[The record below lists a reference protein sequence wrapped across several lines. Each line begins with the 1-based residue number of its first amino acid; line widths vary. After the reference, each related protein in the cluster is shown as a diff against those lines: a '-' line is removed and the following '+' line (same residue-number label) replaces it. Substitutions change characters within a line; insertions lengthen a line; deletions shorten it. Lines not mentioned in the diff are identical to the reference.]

1 MISEIISRLIVL
13 FMLICIYNC
22 TAGIGKKDKKRALIW
37 GALFLLTGIS
47 IYLLYRIAA
56 NS

>member
-47 IYLLYRIAA
+47 IYVLYRIAA

>member
-1 MISEIISRLIVL
+1 MISSIISRLIVL

-37 GALFLLTGIS
+37 GALFLLTGTV
-47 IYLLYRIAA
+47 IYVLYRIAA
-56 NS
+56 R